1 MDRGQLDACRDER
14 GFIDI
19 SCLKDEKSSVVFASN
34 AKLLY
39 ELDDCQ
45 VIFKSYSS
53 EQNKL
58 FMGAFNEVLYFRL
71 AKKHGIFCA
80 EYDFATLGDENGT
93 VSYII
98 KGNVKS
104 IYELSRK
111 KYSSLDVIRGA
122 HLSYLELCNLFEKRY
137 KKHAITLK
145 NELLNLL
152 IFDALLGHSDK
163 GCTNLLIYE
172 NENEV
177 HLYSVDGSDLWGKFI
192 SLKNRGRELHSFL
205 SSLDGNKKN
214 ELLDLLLRIDVN
226 AEIDNLVKEYPVY
239 TEIAKTVKENANRT
253 REAILQGENNKIIND
268 YFLYPKREIRIK
280 KGGKI
285 I

>member
-1 MDRGQLDACRDER
+1 MERCQLDACRDER

-19 SCLKDEKSSVVFASN
+19 SCLKDEKSSLIFASN
-34 AKLLY
+34 AKLLHK
-39 ELDDCQ
+39 LDDCQ

-80 EYDFATLGDENGT
+80 EYDFATLGEENGT
-93 VSYII
+93 ISYVI
-98 KGNVKS
+98 KGKTKT
-104 IYELSRK
+104 IFELSTK
-111 KYSSLDVIRGA
+111 KYSSLDSICDK
-122 HLSYLELCNLFEKRY
+122 HLSYRELSTLFKRKY
-137 KKHAITLK
+137 RKHAKSLE
-145 NELLNLL
+145 NELLRL
-152 IFDALLGHSDK
+152 IILDVLVGHSDK
-163 GCTNLLIYE
+163 SCTNLLICE
-172 NENEV
+172 NEKEV
-177 HLYSVDGSDLWGKFI
+177 HLFSVDASDLWGKFI
-192 SLKNRGRELHSFL
+192 SLKDRGKELFSFL
-205 SSLDGNKKN
+205 NSLKIDKKN
-214 ELLDLLLRIDVN
+214 ELLDMLLRIDVN

-253 REAILQGENNKIIND
+253 REAILQGENNEIIKD